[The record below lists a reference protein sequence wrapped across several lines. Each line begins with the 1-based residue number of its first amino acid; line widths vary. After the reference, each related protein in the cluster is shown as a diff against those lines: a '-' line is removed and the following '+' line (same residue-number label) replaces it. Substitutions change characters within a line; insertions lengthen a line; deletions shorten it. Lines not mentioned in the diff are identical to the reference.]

1 MKTGTHPKY
10 EEAEVICS
18 CGNTFKTKSTKSVI
32 KVESCA
38 KCHPFYNGK
47 HDVTG
52 AKGSRAEAFMKK
64 YGIESK

>member
-1 MKTGTHPKY
+1 MKEGIHPEY
-10 EEAEVICS
+10 AEAEVKRA
-18 CGNTFKTKSTKSVI
+18 CGNTFKTRSTKKEL
-32 KVESCA
+32 KVETCS

-47 HDVTG
+47 HDIGG

>member
-1 MKTGTHPKY
+1 MKEGLHPEY
-10 EEAEVICS
+10 VEAEVICA
-18 CGNTFKTKSTKSVI
+18 CGNKFTTRSTKSVL
-32 KVESCA
+32 KVDTCS

-64 YGIESK
+64 YGIEAK

>member
-1 MKTGTHPKY
+1 MKEGIHPKY

-18 CGNTFKTKSTKSVI
+18 CGNTFKTRSTKAEL
-32 KVESCA
+32 KVESCS

-47 HDVTG
+47 QDMGG

-64 YGIESK
+64 YGINKK